1 MFISKPVISSSFEQK
16 TKVVTND
23 QPCLTLNKGLR
34 SIKEDIV
41 KTAATSV
48 SYAQKVFIPSQLLII
63 IVECIL
69 ERSLILALYVNTAVV
84 LRAILLNI

>member
-1 MFISKPVISSSFEQK
+1 M
-16 TKVVTND
+16 TNV
-23 QPCLTLNKGLR
+23 QPCLTLNKDLR
-34 SIKEDIV
+34 TIKEDIV
-41 KTAATSV
+41 KTTAISV
-48 SYAQKVFIPSQLLII
+48 SYARKVFIPSQLLII

>member
-1 MFISKPVISSSFEQK
+1 M
-16 TKVVTND
+16 
-23 QPCLTLNKGLR
+23 
-34 SIKEDIV
+34 V
-41 KTAATSV
+41 KTTAISV
-48 SYAQKVFIPSQLLII
+48 SYGQKVFIPSQLLII